1 MLNILPIF
9 KLKSSMELIFRIC
22 LFISGLINFAPSLLA
37 FMPDKIGK
45 SYGIVLP
52 DANTELLIRHRAV
65 LFGIVGG
72 LMIYAAISKNYYQ
85 LATVLGSISMISF
98 LILYFLCGNI
108 NEELTKVMKIDVF
121 AIVILLTS
129 FMFFQWGKQ

>member
-1 MLNILPIF
+1 
-9 KLKSSMELIFRIC
+9 MELIFRIC
-22 LFISGLINFAPSLLA
+22 LFISGIINFTPSLLA

-52 DANTELLIRHRAV
+52 DANFELLMRHRAV

-85 LATVLGSISMISF
+85 LATTLGLISMISF

-108 NEELTKVMKIDVF
+108 NEELTKITKIDVF
-121 AIVILLTS
+121 AIVILMIS
-129 FMFFQWGKQ
+129 FILYQWVFPNLY